1 MMATQEAD
9 MSRRSMRLVLGGY
22 YHQSSDDDESSSVS
36 YRESPVRVFTKRKTG
51 GRKVADS
58 RTSSRANSVASTASS
73 KGSTVE
79 PPINAED
86 YIGVSSLVQRR
97 KTFQEP
103 LAPAPSLNQAP
114 SPRGFSS
121 CQTGLNQAQSQSSAM
136 DSSGYS
142 SSEARRYRGYSGD
155 SSLGEQ
161 RASASQRSGTNR
173 TSASANWTPPFIPA
187 DVGKAILIAILLILL
202 TFGCWLLAPLVWAT
216 LTSALNAITMT
227 LNRSVITPTPPPV
240 FTTPPVKAMVGSDGT
255 TYPAI
260 ISLSLD
266 LVGCYIDALHVYSW
280 IVQLKACLLKLFL
293 QDGASVLHSA
303 LEAKMNTILREIEIL
318 KKKEHQQ
325 KFVTE
330 MVERLQTDLA
340 DVRTDMRDVRVRVDS
355 VNPLDWEHR
364 LSEQTAGFISQV
376 GELKDQHTH
385 VKQRVAA
392 LEDQSATLGKQ
403 VYSVQNQPPPAPNPT
418 TANTHLTP
426 ELEEAMAKWLHENV
440 PQNEPRMVKE
450 VVKNCSPL
458 LADRMPDFA
467 LESQG
472 ASVVSTRCSETYR
485 TRSACVSFL
494 GVPLWYPSENP
505 RTVIQGQAV
514 QAGKC
519 WAFYGAQG
527 TLVIALSHPAHI
539 THVTLEHLPVSNA
552 PTGRIDSAPKAFSVY
567 GMSTETEDGT
577 CLGTFTYDQHGGAI
591 QTFQLPNPTRAIYY
605 FVELRVLSN
614 WGHLE
619 YTCVYRFRVHG
630 HMASSSK

>member
-1 MMATQEAD
+1 MATQEAD

-51 GRKVADS
+51 GRKVAAS

-79 PPINAED
+79 TPINAED

-103 LAPAPSLNQAP
+103 RAPAPSLNLAP

-121 CQTGLNQAQSQSSAM
+121 CQTGLNQARSSAI

-161 RASASQRSGTNR
+161 RVSVSQRSGTNR
-173 TSASANWTPPFIPA
+173 TSASANWAPPFIPA
-187 DVGKAILIAILLILL
+187 DVRKAILIAILLILL
-202 TFGCWLLAPLVWAT
+202 TFGCWHLAPLVWAT

-227 LNRSVITPTPPPV
+227 LNRAVITPTPPPV
-240 FTTPPVKAMVGSDGT
+240 FTTPPVFTPPVKAM
-255 TYPAI
+255 
-260 ISLSLD
+260 
-266 LVGCYIDALHVYSW
+266 
-280 IVQLKACLLKLFL
+280 
-293 QDGASVLHSA
+293 DGASVFHSA

-318 KKKEHQQ
+318 KKEDKQ

-364 LSEQTAGFISQV
+364 LSQQTAGFTSQV

-385 VKQRVAA
+385 IRQRVVA

-440 PQNEPRMVKE
+440 PQNEPQMVKE

-519 WAFYGAQG
+519 WAFHGAQG
-527 TLVIALSHPAHI
+527 TLVIALSHPAHV

-577 CLGTFTYDQHGGAI
+577 WLGTFTYDQHGGAI

>member
-1 MMATQEAD
+1 

-51 GRKVADS
+51 GRKVAAS
-58 RTSSRANSVASTASS
+58 RTSSRANSVASTTSS
-73 KGSTVE
+73 KTSTVE

-86 YIGVSSLVQRR
+86 YIGVLSLGQRR

-103 LAPAPSLNQAP
+103 PAPAPAPAPSLKLAP

-121 CQTGLNQAQSQSSAM
+121 CQTGLNQAQSQSAV

-155 SSLGEQ
+155 SSLGKQ
-161 RASASQRSGTNR
+161 RVSANQSSGSNR
-173 TSASANWTPPFIPA
+173 TSASASRTPPFVPA
-187 DVGKAILIAILLILL
+187 DVRKAVLIAILLILL
-202 TFGCWLLAPLVWAT
+202 TFGCWHLAPLVWAS
-216 LTSALNAITMT
+216 LTPALNVMTMT
-227 LNRSVITPTPPPV
+227 QNRPVITPTPPPV
-240 FTTPPVKAMVGSDGT
+240 FTPPPKAM
-255 TYPAI
+255 
-260 ISLSLD
+260 
-266 LVGCYIDALHVYSW
+266 
-280 IVQLKACLLKLFL
+280 
-293 QDGASVLHSA
+293 DGASVFNSA

-330 MVERLQTDLA
+330 VSTLH
-340 DVRTDMRDVRVRVDS
+340 

-364 LSEQTAGFISQV
+364 LSQQTAGFTSQV

-385 VKQRVAA
+385 VRQRVAS
-392 LEDQSATLGKQ
+392 LEDQSATLGQQ
-403 VYSVQNQPPPAPNPT
+403 VSSIQNQLPPAPNPT
-418 TANTHLTP
+418 TANTHLTY
-426 ELEEAMAKWLHENV
+426 ELKETMAKWLRENV

-450 VVKNCSPL
+450 VVKDCSPL

-494 GVPLWYPSENP
+494 GVPLWYPSESP

-519 WAFYGAQG
+519 WAFHGAQG

-567 GMSTETEDGT
+567 
-577 CLGTFTYDQHGGAI
+577 
-591 QTFQLPNPTRAIYY
+591 NPTRAGYY
-605 FVELRVLSN
+605 YVELRILSN

-630 HMASSSK
+630 HMAASSK

>member
-51 GRKVADS
+51 GRKVAAS

-240 FTTPPVKAMVGSDGT
+240 FTTPPVKAM
-255 TYPAI
+255 
-260 ISLSLD
+260 
-266 LVGCYIDALHVYSW
+266 
-280 IVQLKACLLKLFL
+280 
-293 QDGASVLHSA
+293 DGASVLHSA

-385 VKQRVAA
+385 VNQRVAA

-577 CLGTFTYDQHGGAI
+577 WLGTFTYDQHGGAI

-630 HMASSSK
+630 HMPSSSK

>member
-51 GRKVADS
+51 GRKVAAS

-103 LAPAPSLNQAP
+103 LAPAPSLNLAP
-114 SPRGFSS
+114 SPMGFST
-121 CQTGLNQAQSQSSAM
+121 CQTGLNQAKSQSSAM

-173 TSASANWTPPFIPA
+173 TSARANWTPPFIPA

-227 LNRSVITPTPPPV
+227 LNRSVITPTPPPL
-240 FTTPPVKAMVGSDGT
+240 FTMPPVKAME
-255 TYPAI
+255 
-260 ISLSLD
+260 
-266 LVGCYIDALHVYSW
+266 
-280 IVQLKACLLKLFL
+280 
-293 QDGASVLHSA
+293 GASVLHSA

-403 VYSVQNQPPPAPNPT
+403 VYSVQNQPPPAPN
-418 TANTHLTP
+418 ANTHLTP
-426 ELEEAMAKWLHENV
+426 ELEEAMAKWLHE
-440 PQNEPRMVKE
+440 NEPRMVKE

-577 CLGTFTYDQHGGAI
+577 WLGTFTYDQHGGAI

>member
-51 GRKVADS
+51 GRKVAAS

-103 LAPAPSLNQAP
+103 LAPAPSLNLAPSPMGFSSCQTGLNQAP

-121 CQTGLNQAQSQSSAM
+121 CQTGLNQAQSQTSAM

-173 TSASANWTPPFIPA
+173 TSARANWTPPFIPA

-227 LNRSVITPTPPPV
+227 LNRPVITPTPPPV
-240 FTTPPVKAMVGSDGT
+240 FTTPPVKAM
-255 TYPAI
+255 
-260 ISLSLD
+260 
-266 LVGCYIDALHVYSW
+266 
-280 IVQLKACLLKLFL
+280 
-293 QDGASVLHSA
+293 DGASVLHSA

-355 VNPLDWEHR
+355 VNPLDWQHR

-403 VYSVQNQPPPAPNPT
+403 VYSVQNQPPPAP

-577 CLGTFTYDQHGGAI
+577 WLGTFTYDQHGGAI

>member
-1 MMATQEAD
+1 

-51 GRKVADS
+51 GRKVAAS

-240 FTTPPVKAMVGSDGT
+240 FTTPPVKAM
-255 TYPAI
+255 
-260 ISLSLD
+260 
-266 LVGCYIDALHVYSW
+266 
-280 IVQLKACLLKLFL
+280 
-293 QDGASVLHSA
+293 DGASVLHSA

-385 VKQRVAA
+385 VNQRVAA

-577 CLGTFTYDQHGGAI
+577 WLGTFTYDQHGGAI

-630 HMASSSK
+630 HMPSSSK

>member
-1 MMATQEAD
+1 MATQEAD

-51 GRKVADS
+51 GRKVAAS

-103 LAPAPSLNQAP
+103 PAPAPSLNLAP

-121 CQTGLNQAQSQSSAM
+121 CQTGLNQAQSKSSAI

-161 RASASQRSGTNR
+161 RVSASQRSGTNR
-173 TSASANWTPPFIPA
+173 TSASANWTPPFIPV
-187 DVGKAILIAILLILL
+187 DVRKAILIAILLILL
-202 TFGCWLLAPLVWAT
+202 TFGCWHLAPLVWAT

-227 LNRSVITPTPPPV
+227 LNRAVISPTPPPV
-240 FTTPPVKAMVGSDGT
+240 FTTPPVFTPPVKAM
-255 TYPAI
+255 
-260 ISLSLD
+260 
-266 LVGCYIDALHVYSW
+266 
-280 IVQLKACLLKLFL
+280 
-293 QDGASVLHSA
+293 DGASVFHSA
-303 LEAKMNTILREIEIL
+303 LEDKMNTILREIEIL
-318 KKKEHQQ
+318 KKEDKQ

-364 LSEQTAGFISQV
+364 LSQQTAGFTSQV

-385 VKQRVAA
+385 VRQRVAA

-440 PQNEPRMVKE
+440 PQNEPQMVKE

-519 WAFYGAQG
+519 WAFHGAQG
-527 TLVIALSHPAHI
+527 TLVIALSHPAHV

-552 PTGRIDSAPKAFSVY
+552 PTGRIDSAPKDFSVY

-577 CLGTFTYDQHGGAI
+577 WLGTFTYDQHGGAI

-605 FVELRVLSN
+605 FVELRVQSN

-630 HMASSSK
+630 HMAASSK

>member
-1 MMATQEAD
+1 

-22 YHQSSDDDESSSVS
+22 YHQSSDDDESSVS

-51 GRKVADS
+51 GRKVAAS

-103 LAPAPSLNQAP
+103 PAPAPSLNLAP

-121 CQTGLNQAQSQSSAM
+121 CQTGLNQAQSHSSAI

-161 RASASQRSGTNR
+161 RVSASQRSGTNR
-173 TSASANWTPPFIPA
+173 TSASASWTPPFIPA
-187 DVGKAILIAILLILL
+187 NVGKAILIAILLILL

-227 LNRSVITPTPPPV
+227 LNRPVITPTPPPDFTTPPV
-240 FTTPPVKAMVGSDGT
+240 FTPPVKAM
-255 TYPAI
+255 
-260 ISLSLD
+260 
-266 LVGCYIDALHVYSW
+266 
-280 IVQLKACLLKLFL
+280 
-293 QDGASVLHSA
+293 DGASVFHSD

-325 KFVTE
+325 KCVTE

-364 LSEQTAGFISQV
+364 LSQQTAGFTSQV

-385 VKQRVAA
+385 VRQRVAA

-440 PQNEPRMVKE
+440 PQNEPQMVKE

-494 GVPLWYPSENP
+494 GIPLWYPSENP

-519 WAFYGAQG
+519 WAFHGAQG

-539 THVTLEHLPVSNA
+539 THVTMEHLPVSNA
-552 PTGRIDSAPKAFSVY
+552 PTGRIDSAPKAFAVY

-577 CLGTFTYDQHGGAI
+577 WLGTFTYDQHGGAI

-605 FVELRVLSN
+605 YVELRVLSN

>member
-1 MMATQEAD
+1 

-51 GRKVADS
+51 GRKVAAS

-103 LAPAPSLNQAP
+103 AAPAPSLNLAP
-114 SPRGFSS
+114 SPMGFSS

-161 RASASQRSGTNR
+161 RASASHRSCTNR

-240 FTTPPVKAMVGSDGT
+240 FTTPPVKAM
-255 TYPAI
+255 
-260 ISLSLD
+260 
-266 LVGCYIDALHVYSW
+266 
-280 IVQLKACLLKLFL
+280 
-293 QDGASVLHSA
+293 DGASVLPSA

-340 DVRTDMRDVRVRVDS
+340 DVRTDMRDVSVRVDS

-376 GELKDQHTH
+376 GELKDQHAH

-577 CLGTFTYDQHGGAI
+577 WLGTFTYDQHGGAI

>member
-1 MMATQEAD
+1 

-51 GRKVADS
+51 GRKVAAS

-103 LAPAPSLNQAP
+103 LAPAPSLNLAP

-161 RASASQRSGTNR
+161 RASASQRSGTKR
-173 TSASANWTPPFIPA
+173 TSARANWTPPFIPA

-227 LNRSVITPTPPPV
+227 LNRPVITPTPPPV
-240 FTTPPVKAMVGSDGT
+240 FTTPPVKAM
-255 TYPAI
+255 
-260 ISLSLD
+260 
-266 LVGCYIDALHVYSW
+266 
-280 IVQLKACLLKLFL
+280 
-293 QDGASVLHSA
+293 DGASVLHSA

-418 TANTHLTP
+418 THLTP

-577 CLGTFTYDQHGGAI
+577 WLGTFTYDQHGGAI

>member
-51 GRKVADS
+51 GRKVAAS

-103 LAPAPSLNQAP
+103 LAPAPSLNLAPSPMGFSSCQTGLNQAP

-121 CQTGLNQAQSQSSAM
+121 CQTGLNQAQSQTSAM

-173 TSASANWTPPFIPA
+173 TSARANWTPPFIPA

-227 LNRSVITPTPPPV
+227 LNRPVITPTLPPV
-240 FTTPPVKAMVGSDGT
+240 FTTPPVKAM
-255 TYPAI
+255 
-260 ISLSLD
+260 
-266 LVGCYIDALHVYSW
+266 
-280 IVQLKACLLKLFL
+280 
-293 QDGASVLHSA
+293 DGASVLHSA

-577 CLGTFTYDQHGGAI
+577 WLGTFTYDQHGGAI

-630 HMASSSK
+630 HMAASSK

>member
-1 MMATQEAD
+1 
-9 MSRRSMRLVLGGY
+9 
-22 YHQSSDDDESSSVS
+22 
-36 YRESPVRVFTKRKTG
+36 
-51 GRKVADS
+51 
-58 RTSSRANSVASTASS
+58 
-73 KGSTVE
+73 
-79 PPINAED
+79 
-86 YIGVSSLVQRR
+86 
-97 KTFQEP
+97 
-103 LAPAPSLNQAP
+103 
-114 SPRGFSS
+114 
-121 CQTGLNQAQSQSSAM
+121 
-136 DSSGYS
+136 
-142 SSEARRYRGYSGD
+142 
-155 SSLGEQ
+155 
-161 RASASQRSGTNR
+161 
-173 TSASANWTPPFIPA
+173 
-187 DVGKAILIAILLILL
+187 
-202 TFGCWLLAPLVWAT
+202 
-216 LTSALNAITMT
+216 MT
-227 LNRSVITPTPPPV
+227 LNRSVITPTPPPL
-240 FTTPPVKAMVGSDGT
+240 FTMPPVKAME
-255 TYPAI
+255 
-260 ISLSLD
+260 
-266 LVGCYIDALHVYSW
+266 
-280 IVQLKACLLKLFL
+280 
-293 QDGASVLHSA
+293 GASVLHSA

-403 VYSVQNQPPPAPNPT
+403 VYSVQNQPPPAPN
-418 TANTHLTP
+418 ANTHLTP
-426 ELEEAMAKWLHENV
+426 ELEEAMAKWLHE
-440 PQNEPRMVKE
+440 NEPRMVKE

-472 ASVVSTRCSETYR
+472 ASVVSTRCSETCR

-577 CLGTFTYDQHGGAI
+577 WLGTFTYDQHGGAI

>member
-51 GRKVADS
+51 GRKVAAS

-103 LAPAPSLNQAP
+103 PAPAPSLNLAP

-121 CQTGLNQAQSQSSAM
+121 CQTGLNQAQSHSSAI

-142 SSEARRYRGYSGD
+142 SSEARRFRGYSGD

-161 RASASQRSGTNR
+161 RVSASQRSGTNR
-173 TSASANWTPPFIPA
+173 TSASASWTPPFIPA

-202 TFGCWLLAPLVWAT
+202 TFGCWHLAPLVWAT

-227 LNRSVITPTPPPV
+227 LNRPVITPTPPPDFTTPPV
-240 FTTPPVKAMVGSDGT
+240 FTPPVKAM
-255 TYPAI
+255 
-260 ISLSLD
+260 
-266 LVGCYIDALHVYSW
+266 
-280 IVQLKACLLKLFL
+280 
-293 QDGASVLHSA
+293 DGASVFHSD

-318 KKKEHQQ
+318 KNLEHQQ

-364 LSEQTAGFISQV
+364 LSQQTAGFTSQV

-385 VKQRVAA
+385 VRQRVAA

-403 VYSVQNQPPPAPNPT
+403 VYSVHNQPPPAPNPT

-426 ELEEAMAKWLHENV
+426 ELEEAMAKWLHENL
-440 PQNEPRMVKE
+440 PQNEPQMVKE

-519 WAFYGAQG
+519 WAFHGAQG

-539 THVTLEHLPVSNA
+539 THVTMEHLPVSNA

-577 CLGTFTYDQHGGAI
+577 WLGTFTYDQHGGAI

-605 FVELRVLSN
+605 YVELRVLSN

>member
-51 GRKVADS
+51 GRKVAAS

-103 LAPAPSLNQAP
+103 LAPAPSLNLAP

-161 RASASQRSGTNR
+161 RASASQRSGTKR
-173 TSASANWTPPFIPA
+173 TSARANWTPPFIPA

-227 LNRSVITPTPPPV
+227 LNRPVITPTPPPV
-240 FTTPPVKAMVGSDGT
+240 FTTPPVKAM
-255 TYPAI
+255 
-260 ISLSLD
+260 
-266 LVGCYIDALHVYSW
+266 
-280 IVQLKACLLKLFL
+280 
-293 QDGASVLHSA
+293 DGASVLHSA

-418 TANTHLTP
+418 THLTP

-577 CLGTFTYDQHGGAI
+577 WLGTFTYDQHGGAI

>member
-240 FTTPPVKAMVGSDGT
+240 FTTPPVKAM
-255 TYPAI
+255 
-260 ISLSLD
+260 
-266 LVGCYIDALHVYSW
+266 
-280 IVQLKACLLKLFL
+280 
-293 QDGASVLHSA
+293 DGASVLHSA

>member
-1 MMATQEAD
+1 MATQEAD

-51 GRKVADS
+51 GRKVAAS
-58 RTSSRANSVASTASS
+58 RTSSRANSVASTTSS

-103 LAPAPSLNQAP
+103 RAPAPSLNLAP

-121 CQTGLNQAQSQSSAM
+121 CQTGLNQARSSAI

-161 RASASQRSGTNR
+161 RVSASQRSGTNR

-187 DVGKAILIAILLILL
+187 DVRKAILIAILLILL
-202 TFGCWLLAPLVWAT
+202 TFGCWHLAPLVWAT

-227 LNRSVITPTPPPV
+227 LNRAVITPTPPPV
-240 FTTPPVKAMVGSDGT
+240 FTTPPVFTPPVKAM
-255 TYPAI
+255 
-260 ISLSLD
+260 
-266 LVGCYIDALHVYSW
+266 
-280 IVQLKACLLKLFL
+280 
-293 QDGASVLHSA
+293 DGASVFHSA

-318 KKKEHQQ
+318 KKEDKQ

-364 LSEQTAGFISQV
+364 LSQQTAGFTSQV

-385 VKQRVAA
+385 VRQRVAA

-440 PQNEPRMVKE
+440 PQNEPQMVKE

-519 WAFYGAQG
+519 WAFHGAQG
-527 TLVIALSHPAHI
+527 TLVIALSHPAHV

-577 CLGTFTYDQHGGAI
+577 WLGTFTYDQHGGAI

>member
-1 MMATQEAD
+1 MATQEAD

-51 GRKVADS
+51 GRKVAAS
-58 RTSSRANSVASTASS
+58 RTSSRANSVASTTSS
-73 KGSTVE
+73 KTSTVE

-86 YIGVSSLVQRR
+86 YIGVLSLGQRR

-103 LAPAPSLNQAP
+103 PAPAPAPAPSLKLAP

-121 CQTGLNQAQSQSSAM
+121 CQTGLNQAQSQSAV

-155 SSLGEQ
+155 SSLGKQ
-161 RASASQRSGTNR
+161 RVSANQSSGSNR
-173 TSASANWTPPFIPA
+173 TSASASRTPPFLPA
-187 DVGKAILIAILLILL
+187 DVRKAVLIAILLILL
-202 TFGCWLLAPLVWAT
+202 TFGCWHLAPLVWAS
-216 LTSALNAITMT
+216 LTPALNVMTMT
-227 LNRSVITPTPPPV
+227 QNRPVITPTPPPV
-240 FTTPPVKAMVGSDGT
+240 FTPPPKAM
-255 TYPAI
+255 
-260 ISLSLD
+260 
-266 LVGCYIDALHVYSW
+266 
-280 IVQLKACLLKLFL
+280 
-293 QDGASVLHSA
+293 DGASVFNSA

-340 DVRTDMRDVRVRVDS
+340 DVRTDVRDVRVRVDS

-364 LSEQTAGFISQV
+364 LSQQTAGFTSQV

-385 VKQRVAA
+385 VRQRVAS
-392 LEDQSATLGKQ
+392 LEDQSATLGQQ
-403 VYSVQNQPPPAPNPT
+403 VSSIQNQLPPAPNPT
-418 TANTHLTP
+418 TANTHLTY
-426 ELEEAMAKWLHENV
+426 ELKETMAKWLRENV

-450 VVKNCSPL
+450 VVKDCSPL

-494 GVPLWYPSENP
+494 GVPLWYPSESP

-519 WAFYGAQG
+519 WAFHGAQG

-567 GMSTETEDGT
+567 GMSTETEDGIW
-577 CLGTFTYDQHGGAI
+577 LGTFTYDQHGEPI
-591 QTFQLPNPTRAIYY
+591 QTFQLPNPTRAGYY
-605 FVELRVLSN
+605 YVELRILSN

-630 HMASSSK
+630 HMAASSK